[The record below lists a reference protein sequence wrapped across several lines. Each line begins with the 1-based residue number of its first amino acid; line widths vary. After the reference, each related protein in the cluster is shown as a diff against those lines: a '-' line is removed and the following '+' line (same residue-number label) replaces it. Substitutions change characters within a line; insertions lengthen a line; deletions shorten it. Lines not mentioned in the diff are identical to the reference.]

1 VARSKPKGFPGAAV
15 VSGITGD
22 VGIAVVRL
30 LWDRGL
36 RVLGFYG
43 RSHTRARKLHGE
55 AEARGAWLRLESVDL
70 REPKTARRRIARI
83 VNHPSPEWKRV
94 DTFIGLAGFP
104 AEGVWREPFAKHRAE
119 LFEDIYR
126 VDTLSHV
133 WFAQALAP
141 VLKRR
146 RGSVVLMGSAAGL
159 VGDDLG
165 IPFALAKAA
174 NVALVKSLAR
184 ILAPR
189 VRVNGVAPG
198 ALETPWLDELT
209 PAQRRQARKKALLDR
224 FGEPA
229 EIAEAIV
236 DLALGPCRFRSG
248 QVLILDGGATL

>member
-1 VARSKPKGFPGAAV
+1 MADPRRRATPGVAV
-15 VSGITGD
+15 VSGVTGD

-30 LWDRGL
+30 LWERGV

-43 RSHTRARKLHGE
+43 RSHAKARKLQGE
-55 AEARGAWLRLESVDL
+55 ARDGWLRLESIDL
-70 REPKTARRRIARI
+70 RDAENARRRIGRI
-83 VNHPSPEWKRV
+83 ALNSPNEWKRV
-94 DTFIGLAGFP
+94 DTFIGLAGYP
-104 AEGVWREPFAKHRAE
+104 ARGVWRQPFAKQGPG
-119 LFEDIYR
+119 LIEDIYR
-126 VDTLSHV
+126 VDTLSQV

-146 RGSVVLMGSAAGL
+146 RGSIVLMGSAAGL

-184 ILAPR
+184 ILAPK

-198 ALETPWLDELT
+198 ALDTQWLDELT
-209 PAQRRQARKKALLDR
+209 ATQRVRARKSALLDR
-224 FGEPA
+224 FGEPGEVA
-229 EIAEAIV
+229 HAIV